1 MNAVALPTRRDEA
14 WRYADLD
21 ALARAWPLP
30 ARREIVV
37 ADGDAIARTIVID
50 GGDAAVE
57 EWRVVLG
64 DGARAEFE
72 VVVAGAAYGRVAI
85 EVEVG
90 AGAHFS
96 LKGVTLGRDQQ
107 TVEIVTDIRHV
118 AVGGTSSQVVRS
130 VLAGRAT
137 GSYLGRVAVSRGAQQ
152 VDGSQS
158 VKAMLL
164 DRTATA
170 NLKPE
175 LEIFAD
181 DVKCAHGATVGE
193 LDARALFYLAS
204 RGLPPAQ
211 AKVMLLR
218 AFVADVFG
226 NDEDGAAAVAANA
239 ALERL
244 L

>member
-1 MNAVALPTRRDEA
+1 MSVATLPTRRDEA

-21 ALARAWPLP
+21 ALARVWPLP
-30 ARREIVV
+30 ERREIVV
-37 ADGDAIARTIVID
+37 ADGDAIAQTVIVD
-50 GGDAAVE
+50 SGDATVAD
-57 EWRVVLG
+57 WRIVLG
-64 DGARAEFE
+64 AGARAEFQ
-72 VVVAGAAYGRVAI
+72 VVVAGAAYGRVSI

-90 AGAHFS
+90 AGAHFE
-96 LKGVTLGRDQQ
+96 LRAVTLGRDAQ
-107 TVEIVTDIRHV
+107 TVEIVTDVRHV
-118 AVGGTSSQVVRS
+118 AVGGTSNQVVRS
-130 VLAGRAT
+130 VLSGRAT
-137 GSYLGRVAVSRGAQQ
+137 GNYLGRVAVARGAQQ
-152 VDGSQS
+152 VDGTQS

-164 DRTATA
+164 DRTASA

-204 RGLPPAQ
+204 RGIAPAQ

-226 NDEDGAAAVAANA
+226 DDAEGEAAAAANA

>member
-1 MNAVALPTRRDEA
+1 MIALPTRRDEA
-14 WRYADLD
+14 WRYADLE
-21 ALARAWPLP
+21 AVARVWPLP
-30 ARREIVV
+30 ARREVVV

-50 GGDAAVE
+50 GGDPEVVD
-57 EWRVVLG
+57 WRVVLG
-64 DGARAEFE
+64 AGARADFA
-72 VVVAGAAYGRVAI
+72 VVVAGAAYGRVSI

-90 AGAHFS
+90 AGAHFD
-96 LKGVTLGRDQQ
+96 LRAVTIGRDAQ
-107 TVEIVTDIRHV
+107 TVEIVTDVRHV

-130 VLAGRAT
+130 VLSGAAT
-137 GSYLGRVAVSRGAQQ
+137 GNYLGRVAVSRGAQQ

-164 DRTATA
+164 DRTAKA

-204 RGLPPAQ
+204 RGIAPAQ

-226 NDEDGAAAVAANA
+226 DDEDGAAATAANA

>member
-1 MNAVALPTRRDEA
+1 MSAALPTRRDEA

-30 ARREIVV
+30 ARREVVV
-37 ADGDAIARTIVID
+37 ADSDAIARTIVID
-50 GGDAAVE
+50 GGDAVVE
-57 EWRVVLG
+57 NWRIVLG
-64 DGARAEFE
+64 AGARARFE
-72 VVVAGAAYGRVAI
+72 VVVAGVAYGRVAI

-90 AGAHFS
+90 AGAHFD

-107 TVEIVTDIRHV
+107 TVEIVTDVRHV

-130 VLAGRAT
+130 VLSGRAT
-137 GSYLGRVAVSRGAQQ
+137 GNYLGRVAVSRGAQQ

-164 DRTATA
+164 DRSATA

-204 RGLPPAQ
+204 RGIPPAQ

-226 NDEDGAAAVAANA
+226 DDEEGEAALAANA

>member
-1 MNAVALPTRRDEA
+1 MASVPLPTRRDEA
-14 WRYADLD
+14 WRYSNVD
-21 ALARAWPLP
+21 ALATAWPLAP
-30 ARREIVV
+30 RQEIAV
-37 ADGDAIARTIVID
+37 ADGEQIARTILVT
-50 GGDAAVE
+50 GGDVAVHD
-57 EWRVVLG
+57 WRIVLG
-64 DGARAEFE
+64 TGATARFD
-72 VVVAGAAYGRVAI
+72 VVVAGATLGRVSI
-85 EVEVG
+85 VVEVG
-90 AGAHFS
+90 PGAHFA
-96 LKGVTLGRDQQ
+96 LNGVTIGRDAQ

-118 AVGGTSSQVVRS
+118 SPDGTSAQTVRS

-137 GSYLGRVAVSRGAQQ
+137 GNYLGRVAVARDAQR

-158 VKAMLL
+158 VKAVLL

-193 LDARALFYLAS
+193 LDAGALFYLAS
-204 RGLPPAQ
+204 RGIAPAQ

-218 AFVADVFG
+218 AFVGGVFP
-226 NDEDGAAAVAANA
+226 EDSDAATAANA
-239 ALERL
+239 ALEQL